1 VLVEELPV
9 TGDRAIYPVRGSR
22 DHRRKAVLLAG
33 WCGNPAWYLNAFLYP
48 AARYGDFVGLQGDID
63 CGGAATRW
71 SGNLASLVRRAETA
85 FAHAGVGELEDVTVV
100 GYSQGAERA
109 EWLAAYDPVRFT
121 RFVLVA
127 GPIPPSAT
135 HFARAHAVVLMAG
148 SRESQTHMREGAAR
162 LREAGILAT
171 FMLLPGAH
179 HGEMGPEAQDVMAK
193 ALDWLEENDR
203 VTKSAQATVTR
214 RFSGAIGE

>member
-1 VLVEELPV
+1 MKAPLALLASLLLSSCSRAPPPLPDPAEPVSAAPTPSAPADPPVLVEELPV

-148 SRESQTHMREGAAR
+148 
-162 LREAGILAT
+162 
-171 FMLLPGAH
+171 
-179 HGEMGPEAQDVMAK
+179 
-193 ALDWLEENDR
+193 
-203 VTKSAQATVTR
+203 
-214 RFSGAIGE
+214 